1 MLHVLV
7 TCYNF
12 ASSKHISRSE
22 LQTTSSNTPWQNS
35 ALHKFMELL
44 KSFYTAE
51 RRTACKQNWPFVLQF
66 CRWPKHELKIFFRDF
81 GNLTPTVNSRLVTP
95 PRRRKWFLLGKH
107 KQFVS
112 IELETRLEKSL
123 SGRHKTP
130 ITGRAVDRE
139 KLNKKYC
146 GTQFQSGKAAR

>member
-1 MLHVLV
+1 MSPLYWWHATIL
-7 TCYNF
+7 
-12 ASSKHISRSE
+12 
-22 LQTTSSNTPWQNS
+22 LQANTLRVQSYKQRHPI
-35 ALHKFMELL
+35 LPDRIPHCTHKFMELL

-51 RRTACKQNWPFVLQF
+51 RRTACKQNWQ
-66 CRWPKHELKIFFRDF
+66 IFFRDF